1 MRRMLTFSAA
11 IKISNKKRQDKKD
24 FKEKNTRQESQV
36 KVKRIDEQ

>member
-1 MRRMLTFSAA
+1 MLTFSAA
-11 IKISNKKRQDKKD
+11 IKNSNKKKRQDKKD